1 MITLISG
8 TNRVHS
14 LTEKFSRIY
23 FDLLKEK
30 YTNVRFFNLTQLPPS
45 IIEMEVYDNIP
56 NELNKIQVEIFEASS
71 KFIFIIP
78 EYHGSMPGILKLLL
92 DVMDAKK
99 AFQNKK
105 AALVGIS
112 TGRAGNLRGMDHLGA
127 ILQHMGVTVMPYLL
141 PVSRVQDEFTD
152 LHSLTEPT
160 LKVVNR
166 HIDELLEF

>member
-30 YTNVRFFNLTQLPPS
+30 IASVQFFNLTHLPPS
-45 IIEMEVYDNIP
+45 IIEMEAYDAVHIDLIEVQQRYFN
-56 NELNKIQVEIFEASS
+56 ASD

-78 EYHGSMPGILKLLL
+78 EYHGSMPGIVKLLIDVL
-92 DVMDAKK
+92 DTKS
-99 AFQNKK
+99 AFKNKK
-105 AALVGIS
+105 AALVGVA
-112 TGRAGNLRGMDHLGA
+112 TGRAGNLRGMDHLA
-127 ILQHMGVTVMPYLL
+127 SILQHMGVTVMPYML
-141 PVSRVQDEFTD
+141 PVSRLQDELTD
-152 LHSLTEPT
+152 LHTLTEPT

-166 HIDELLEF
+166 HIDEFLAF

>member
-23 FDLLKEK
+23 FELLKEK
-30 YTNVRFFNLTQLPPS
+30 NPHVQFFNLTQLPPS
-45 IIEMEVYDNIP
+45 IIEMEVYDNTP
-56 NELNKIQVEIFEASS
+56 NEVTKIQKEIFEASD
-71 KFIFIIP
+71 KFVFIFP
-78 EYHGSMPGILKLLL
+78 EYHGSLPGILKLLM

-99 AFQNKK
+99 AFKGKK
-105 AALVGIS
+105 AALVGIA
-112 TGRAGNLRGMDHLGA
+112 TGRAGNLRGMDHLA
-127 ILQHMGVTVMPYLL
+127 SVLIHMGTTVMPFML

-152 LHSLTEPT
+152 LHTLTEPT

-166 HIDELLEF
+166 HIDEFLKF